1 MSAETILANYQLSKR
16 LRASLN
22 KLFDSKYITDGFL
35 NELREAI
42 ALSFDIDSFLPEE
55 NSDDPRQLL
64 SKLILHINKISEIS
78 NSIEHNHTAIRIY
91 QEALND
97 MDLADNSLK
106 ENLGMTPREI
116 KKKLDE
122 MPRHIRMIK
131 GFELKNRSSLL
142 GAIDELT
149 SIGYWLENRL
159 DEGAFKSGR
168 KSDFKVNRF
177 IAELAYVFYRQFNG
191 HYRISYAQR
200 SKFLNFVLEI
210 LPEVKIYLSSERV
223 RQIIR
228 HMIEKEGFNLPD

>member
-42 ALSFDIDSFLPEE
+42 ALSFDIDSF
-55 NSDDPRQLL
+55 
-64 SKLILHINKISEIS
+64 
-78 NSIEHNHTAIRIY
+78 
-91 QEALND
+91 
-97 MDLADNSLK
+97 SLK